1 MFAEIGT
8 KAPNVTVSDWIQG
21 LPTNIDKQ
29 QGNVVLIEVFQVN
42 CPGCFLYGLPQAI
55 SIYNKYKNKE
65 VKVFGIA
72 TAFEDYDKNT
82 LENLTLLLSQGVV
95 IGATFDALKQY
106 GKLVDGNKLYYKI
119 PFPVAMDKITKMPVN
134 VSEDTVKDF
143 IEVYFPD
150 YKYSA
155 DADINNKNSL
165 FSKVKEYLQ
174 NKQYSAETF
183 ELYSLRG
190 TPSSLIIDQNGVLR
204 YNFFGS
210 EGNLEGA
217 INELLGNR

>member
-190 TPSSLIIDQNGVLR
+190 TPSSLIIDQNGVLK

>member
-155 DADINNKNSL
+155 DADINNKDSL